1 MRAIHVTGPNAAD
14 WQEITVPDSDSL
26 ETYQRAVGG
35 YIEALPTI
43 DSARASVYFNDSGKT
58 DELPPTAVW
67 VIDGLVADI
76 IRGPLVLLGPVDD
89 KGNTT
94 ALTDEALA
102 YIREQ
107 VRPLR
112 DYFPTDDD
120 AMLLVVEQRPFAI
133 FVGEDG
139 RRA

>member
-1 MRAIHVTGPNAAD
+1 MRAIIVSGPTAAD
-14 WQEITVPDSDSL
+14 WTETTVPDSDAL

-43 DSARASVYFNDSGKT
+43 DSARATVYINEEGKI
-58 DELPPTAVW
+58 DGLPPTAVW
-67 VIDGLVADI
+67 IYEGQIADI
-76 IRGPLVLLGPVDD
+76 LRGPLVLLGPVDTN
-89 KGNTT
+89 GNTT

-107 VRPLR
+107 VKPLR

-120 AMLLVVEQRPFAI
+120 EMLSVLEREPGFEI
-133 FVGEDG
+133 IEL
-139 RRA
+139 